1 MTAEDHDTFP
11 QTGTASFHDDPLTPG
26 KVSSVQL
33 INSVHR
39 TQINIALQLLQTASQ
54 VVFVRGTEGVG
65 KSAFLL
71 GLLRQQPDG
80 FRLNRVIAAGDTRLA
95 DLLAPFA
102 ATARLASVDPLEVL
116 RSVARQGS
124 RPVLLVDDAD
134 QLREDVLV
142 EVSSLWSD
150 ARASG
155 VPFGLVL
162 AGSPDL
168 DDLLA
173 TITPLHAN
181 RLHTINLHPFL
192 ERQTIDYLT
201 RRLEAA
207 GVLSMELLSEADMR
221 AIHAQ
226 AHGVPAKIDEHVRRL
241 LHERITRARPSTT
254 FKSGSAAAGRRTMAI
269 VVTALLILVA
279 TLVGALQL
287 TEWRQTE
294 PSMPTVLAST
304 APPATLPQ
312 EPEPAAA
319 PAPEPQTDTSAEQP
333 DQLAAPTVPAAE
345 AEPETPPVAAL
356 AAEPPA
362 EPPTEAPA
370 AVLKP
375 QPAPAPTRQQKPAA
389 ATPAVASKFD
399 NAWLRSRQASRFT
412 IQLIAAQDAEALAG
426 FMHQQGL
433 AGRAKLL
440 KVRRNGD
447 DWYVVVLGD
456 YPDRAAGREALQ
468 KIPPTLRRDG
478 AWIRSFGELQ
488 QLIRD

>member
-1 MTAEDHDTFP
+1 MAM
-11 QTGTASFHDDPLTPG
+11 
-26 KVSSVQL
+26 
-33 INSVHR
+33 
-39 TQINIALQLLQTASQ
+39 
-54 VVFVRGTEGVG
+54 VV
-65 KSAFLL
+65 A
-71 GLLRQQPDG
+71 
-80 FRLNRVIAAGDTRLA
+80 
-95 DLLAPFA
+95 
-102 ATARLASVDPLEVL
+102 
-116 RSVARQGS
+116 
-124 RPVLLVDDAD
+124 
-134 QLREDVLV
+134 
-142 EVSSLWSD
+142 
-150 ARASG
+150 
-155 VPFGLVL
+155 
-162 AGSPDL
+162 
-168 DDLLA
+168 
-173 TITPLHAN
+173 
-181 RLHTINLHPFL
+181 
-192 ERQTIDYLT
+192 
-201 RRLEAA
+201 
-207 GVLSMELLSEADMR
+207 
-221 AIHAQ
+221 
-226 AHGVPAKIDEHVRRL
+226 
-241 LHERITRARPSTT
+241 
-254 FKSGSAAAGRRTMAI
+254 
-269 VVTALLILVA
+269 ALLILVA

-362 EPPTEAPA
+362 EPPPTEAPA
-370 AVLKP
+370 AVLEP
-375 QPAPAPTRQQKPAA
+375 QPAPAPARQQKPAA

-426 FMHQQGL
+426 FIHQQGL